1 MSILSV
7 PIKDLYVTYMQSWPP
22 FLKLSMHIGNAVY
35 LKGRVIYYVVVVVV
49 VVVFFFFFFF
59 NNKWIRD
66 YLNLNSV
73 YGRDSFCI
81 DLFDFSIFTFYLN

>member
-49 VVVFFFFFFF
+49 FFFFFF

>member
-49 VVVFFFFFFF
+49 FFFFFFF

>member
-1 MSILSV
+1 MTILSV

-49 VVVFFFFFFF
+49 AVVVVVDVVVVVVVAVFFFFFFF
-59 NNKWIRD
+59 FFFLTNKR
-66 YLNLNSV
+66 LFELK
-73 YGRDSFCI
+73 FC
-81 DLFDFSIFTFYLN
+81 LW

>member
-49 VVVFFFFFFF
+49 VVFFFFFFF